1 MRVAVT
7 RLGGN
12 ITNKNKSL
20 VGNKETLSIAK
31 VLSEVDEVDVLT
43 CFECDGCI
51 SVDENFDINQYDAVL
66 VVNDS
71 VNMFGGLEI
80 KSMTTIFKLLHKFD
94 KQIYYALTDLSLP
107 FIDYYKLIC
116 GKPWCTY
123 TEDDFKLKKPIIVLS
138 QAYNLDIAKKIH
150 KNVEV
155 ADYIYVPFEEWLVNL
170 NPTIVDQTDRP
181 IDLIYGG
188 SFRSGRREKK
198 FVDYFFNRPSLTT
211 VIYGN
216 MKLSQFKDSDSFEV
230 TPEFLGKVSND
241 EVIGMN
247 SKSIATILMGD
258 KNYNNNIV
266 TLRYYEALLSGT
278 ICFIDESFD
287 TNHVLMPMCD
297 YFYVKN
303 GDELED
309 KIFDI
314 KYDTNTKRY
323 SLLLEYQNN
332 KIRETLNNRLSIK
345 IHTAM
350 FS

>member
-12 ITNKNKSL
+12 ITNKNKDL

-51 SVDENFDINQYDAVL
+51 SVDEDFDINQYDAVL

-107 FIDYYKLIC
+107 FVDYYKLIS

-123 TEDDFKLKKPIIVLS
+123 TEDDFKLKRPIVVLS
-138 QAYNLDIAKKIH
+138 QAYNLDITKKIH

-155 ADYIYVPFEEWLVNL
+155 ADYVYVPFEEWIINL
-170 NPTIVDQTDRP
+170 DSTPVGQTNRP

-198 FVDYFFNRPSLTT
+198 FVDYFFNRPSMNIT
-211 VIYGN
+211 IYGN
-216 MKLSQFKDSDSFEV
+216 MKLSQFKDAKSFEV
-230 TPEFLGKVSND
+230 VPEFLGKVPNY
-241 EVIGMN
+241 EVVGMN
-247 SKSIATILMGD
+247 SRSIATILMGD

-278 ICFIDESFD
+278 VCFIDEDFD
-287 TNHVLMPMCD
+287 TNHILMPMCD

-303 GDELED
+303 GDELEE
-309 KIFDI
+309 KIASIKSDI
-314 KYDTNTKRY
+314 DRY
-323 SLLLEYQNN
+323 KLLLDYQKQ
-332 KIRETLNNRLSIK
+332 KISSVLDNRLSKK

-350 FS
+350 FK